1 MGKCI
6 LAQGS
11 KLIHHVTKVE
21 SAKEDRISF
30 IISMVPR
37 NAYHPEVTVFHTMKH
52 LDTNSPTGIAP
63 YEFFRSKTWHCRV
76 SRIQNWNHFEE
87 NNFEFLFEEIL
98 DDYCKTEEFTTDK
111 NKLSS
116 KVNRTSWLM
125 SHESRKSS
133 IHIFFKLRAVAEELI
148 RTADLID
155 GNISDKIG
163 FFAEKGDKG
172 SIWLEKDWQG
182 PCPIIFW

>member
-11 KLIHHVTKVE
+11 KLIHHVTKVDF
-21 SAKEDRISF
+21 AKEDRISF
-30 IISMVPR
+30 IISLVPR

-52 LDTNSPTGIAP
+52 LDTNSPTGIP
-63 YEFFRSKTWHCRV
+63 QYEFFRSKTWHCRV
-76 SRIQNWNHFEE
+76 SQIQNFDHILE

-116 KVNRTSWLM
+116 KVN
-125 SHESRKSS
+125 K
-133 IHIFFKLRAVAEELI
+133 K
-148 RTADLID
+148 
-155 GNISDKIG
+155 
-163 FFAEKGDKG
+163 
-172 SIWLEKDWQG
+172 
-182 PCPIIFW
+182 

>member
-30 IISMVPR
+30 IISLVPR

-52 LDTNSPTGIAP
+52 LDTNSPVGIAQ

-76 SRIQNWNHFEE
+76 SKIHNFDPILE

-116 KVNRTSWLM
+116 KVNKM
-125 SHESRKSS
+125 
-133 IHIFFKLRAVAEELI
+133 
-148 RTADLID
+148 
-155 GNISDKIG
+155 N
-163 FFAEKGDKG
+163 
-172 SIWLEKDWQG
+172 
-182 PCPIIFW
+182 

>member
-1 MGKCI
+1 MKLIPTKTYSGNFLNLLMVKISQFRVSYEEMGKCI

-76 SRIQNWNHFEE
+76 SRIKNLNFFEQIIL
-87 NNFEFLFEEIL
+87 NFYLRKFWMTFA
-98 DDYCKTEEFTTDK
+98 KQ
-111 NKLSS
+111 
-116 KVNRTSWLM
+116 
-125 SHESRKSS
+125 KSS
-133 IHIFFKLRAVAEELI
+133 QQTKTNCL
-148 RTADLID
+148 
-155 GNISDKIG
+155 
-163 FFAEKGDKG
+163 
-172 SIWLEKDWQG
+172 
-182 PCPIIFW
+182 